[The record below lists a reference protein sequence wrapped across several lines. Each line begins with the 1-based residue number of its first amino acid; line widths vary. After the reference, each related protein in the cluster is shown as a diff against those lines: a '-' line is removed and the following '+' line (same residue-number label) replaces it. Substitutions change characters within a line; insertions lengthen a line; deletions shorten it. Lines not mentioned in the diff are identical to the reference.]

1 MKRIYFNLYLSN
13 KKNNNWNWH
22 RECYYFNQ
30 MIVRGIPKNPF
41 YIFFRF
47 FNLQTQST
55 DAQFYSSSKW
65 LKKVQLCFYVCN
77 LHTKQ
82 HLKPYTCSCGFLSL
96 GNNIGKFWAKTSM
109 FKKYLHF
116 DPQNER
122 WSHILKKSAPRGNIF
137 AFWGKLRTKKL
148 IK

>member
-1 MKRIYFNLYLSN
+1 MRRIYFNLYLSN

-22 RECYYFNQ
+22 RECYNFNQ
-30 MIVRGIPKNPF
+30 MIVRRIPKNPF

-47 FNLQTQST
+47 FNLQTQSA
-55 DAQFYSSSKW
+55 DAQFYNSSKW
-65 LKKVQLCFYVCN
+65 LKRVQLCFYMCN

-82 HLKPYTCSCGFLSL
+82 HLKPYTCICGFLSL

-109 FKKYLHF
+109 FKNIYISILK
-116 DPQNER
+116 
-122 WSHILKKSAPRGNIF
+122 LKKSAPRGKIF